1 MTEIVIRS
9 VWFKRLNRVDIIHF
23 HVSRVCYIF
32 LLLSEYSL
40 CFILTLK
47 QIHSWTLSVK
57 LNLQIF
63 YRLINW
69 NKSRDPWL
77 LLFLLIFPLK
87 NSHNW
92 MKDFLQL
99 LVRCCKR
106 PEVENDKKSLS
117 DWQCWP
123 VKGEHRENERRWDI
137 KILNTLQTNISQFWF
152 IISTLH

>member
-1 MTEIVIRS
+1 MTKIVIRS
-9 VWFKRLNRVDIIHF
+9 VWFKRLKSYWHHSFSCFTCLLHIPAVFYSYSETD
-23 HVSRVCYIF
+23 
-32 LLLSEYSL
+32 LLL
-40 CFILTLK
+40 
-47 QIHSWTLSVK
+47 HSWTLSVK

-63 YRLINW
+63 HRLINW

-87 NSHNW
+87 NSYNW

-117 DWQCWP
+117 DWQCWS
-123 VKGEHRENERRWDI
+123 VKGEHRENEREDEI
-137 KILNTLQTNISQFWF
+137 
-152 IISTLH
+152 